1 MTGATGLLGR
11 ELVASLLADGKKVV
25 APWRLVLER
34 FLPDACKVPEMLPA
48 PGS

>member
-25 APWRLVLER
+25 APRRLVLER
-34 FLPDACKVPEMLPA
+34 LLQEMLPV